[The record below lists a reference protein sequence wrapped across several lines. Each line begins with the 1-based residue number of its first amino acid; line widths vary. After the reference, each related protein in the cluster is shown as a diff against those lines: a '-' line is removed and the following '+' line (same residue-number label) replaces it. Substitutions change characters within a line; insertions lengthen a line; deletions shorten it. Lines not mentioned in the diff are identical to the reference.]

1 MDWKSMGRAHASR
14 VLAALCCAALALAA
28 TGCRK
33 SEFEQRFDE
42 AESLRQQAAAQGYEW
57 IATAG
62 LLEQADELAA
72 NGDAEGALAL
82 VEQARIQS
90 LAALEQ
96 AEREAAAWKGRVLK

>member
-1 MDWKSMGRAHASR
+1 MGRVHVSKT
-14 VLAALCCAALALAA
+14 LAALCCAALALVAA
-28 TGCRK
+28 GCAN

-62 LLEQADELAA
+62 LLEQAEALAA
-72 NGDAEGALAL
+72 DGDAEGALAL
-82 VEQARIQS
+82 VEQARFQS
-90 LAALEQ
+90 AAALEQ